1 MSVSAHPQA
10 SLLDSA
16 SHVDTFAASSAR
28 LRKVGRSCTQLE
40 PRSVRSLPTPLA
52 PAAPLL
58 GRVRPQC
65 PRIQE
70 TAVTLAIS
78 LILEHR
84 SHTRP
89 RTSMQLGRAAEAV
102 ARTAPASAQSAP
114 GTAPASAPSSAR
126 SVVAALYSAPEGSE
140 LAQPKMLASTCFRC
154 VSAFPTTTTIYRC
167 VSGPHLS
174 DLVKKSKNT
183 QTIVATAKLH
193 LFSRKQ
199 VQFTCCS
206 DQSSRFL
213 SLNLHRICLLAL
225 IHRRRSAASW
235 SWL

>member
-70 TAVTLAIS
+70 TAITLAIS

-89 RTSMQLGRAAEAV
+89 RTSMQLGRAAASV
-102 ARTAPASAQSAP
+102 ARTAPASAPSAP
-114 GTAPASAPSSAR
+114 GTAPSSAPSA
-126 SVVAALYSAPEGSE
+126 VAALHSAPEGSE

-193 LFSRKQ
+193 LFS
-199 VQFTCCS
+199 
-206 DQSSRFL
+206 
-213 SLNLHRICLLAL
+213 
-225 IHRRRSAASW
+225 
-235 SWL
+235 

>member
-70 TAVTLAIS
+70 TAITLAIS

-89 RTSMQLGRAAEAV
+89 RTSMQLGRAAASV
-102 ARTAPASAQSAP
+102 ARTAPASAPSAP
-114 GTAPASAPSSAR
+114 GTAPASAPSA
-126 SVVAALYSAPEGSE
+126 VAALHSAPEGSE

-183 QTIVATAKLH
+183 QTIVATAKVH
-193 LFSRKQ
+193 LFS
-199 VQFTCCS
+199 
-206 DQSSRFL
+206 
-213 SLNLHRICLLAL
+213 
-225 IHRRRSAASW
+225 
-235 SWL
+235 